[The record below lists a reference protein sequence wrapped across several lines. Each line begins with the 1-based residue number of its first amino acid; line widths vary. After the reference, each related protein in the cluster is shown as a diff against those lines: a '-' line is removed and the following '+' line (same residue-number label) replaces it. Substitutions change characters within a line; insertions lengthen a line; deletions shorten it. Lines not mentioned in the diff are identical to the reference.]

1 MDPAASA
8 NSRTINADAFVS
20 SREIPGWAAD
30 TAGVTLRIK
39 ARLVTWLLQP
49 HQDIE
54 PQFISHF
61 CRQTVS
67 SSDHVTAECAH
78 FTIPQP
84 YCHISHRPTWEEQT
98 EQMFFHVAANH
109 VSPADLDLLAQAFR
123 RYTYTVFDRF
133 PITELVSME
142 FFSIIEIPITPS
154 ASTGRLCYLIPRE
167 ANEYFFGGDQDINF
181 VQFNKGPRP
190 ASTAAV
196 VGLQMVTVTA
206 EDSSCSIY
214 LDDFEVMTQALAM
227 PCGHSFRE
235 GCLKEWL
242 RWRNSCPLADSH
254 FPPQSS
260 DWIDLLQR
268 N

>member
-8 NSRTINADAFVS
+8 YSRRISADASVS

-30 TAGVTLRIK
+30 TAGVTLRIN
-39 ARLVTWLLQP
+39 ARVVTRLLQP

-61 CRQTVS
+61 CRQTLS
-67 SSDHVTAECAH
+67 SSFDHVTAECAH

-142 FFSIIEIPITPS
+142 FFSIIEIPVTPS
-154 ASTGRLCYLIPRE
+154 ASTGRLRYLIPRE

-196 VGLQMVTVTA
+196 VGLQMVTTTA
-206 EDSSCSIY
+206 EDTSCSIC

-227 PCGHSFRE
+227 PCGHSFHE

-242 RWRNSCPLADSH
+242 RRRNSCPLCRFS
-254 FPPQSS
+254 
-260 DWIDLLQR
+260 LLTAE
-268 N
+268 

>member
-1 MDPAASA
+1 MDPAASV
-8 NSRTINADAFVS
+8 NSRRINADASVS
-20 SREIPGWAAD
+20 SREIPGWVAD

-39 ARLVTWLLQP
+39 ARVT
-49 HQDIE
+49 I
-54 PQFISHF
+54 
-61 CRQTVS
+61 S
-67 SSDHVTAECAH
+67 SSDHVTTECAH

-98 EQMFFHVAANH
+98 EQMFFHVAVNH

-133 PITELVSME
+133 PITELVSTE
-142 FFSIIEIPITPS
+142 FFSIIEIPVTPS
-154 ASTGRLCYLIPRE
+154 PSTGRLRYLIPRE

-196 VGLQMVTVTA
+196 VGLQMVTTTA
-206 EDSSCSIY
+206 EDTSCSIC

-227 PCGHSFRE
+227 PCGHSFHE
-235 GCLKEWL
+235 VCLKEWL
-242 RWRNSCPLADSH
+242 RRRNSCPLCRFSLPTAE
-254 FPPQSS
+254 
-260 DWIDLLQR
+260 
-268 N
+268 